1 MSQKNR
7 TQHRKVWTFAVG
19 VAAASLRLPPA
30 SYFGLQ
36 AALHLVFCMRHKD
49 ADFTTGPGGGWK
61 GCLVEGGV
69 RGGEAP
75 LHKCKIYAKDQ
86 TVRAMKIWSKLKAGR
101 LSVRIIQRGEK
112 WQVREEGQ
120 GVRTGE
126 GKRERARKKESRE
139 STTQRFE
146 RAAEQCDS

>member
-19 VAAASLRLPPA
+19 VAAASLLPPA

-49 ADFTTGPGGGWK
+49 ADYTTGPLGGG

-101 LSVRIIQRGEK
+101 LSVRIIQRGEGMK
-112 WQVREEGQ
+112 CRELEQVRGSEREQDRKRAGK
-120 GVRTGE
+120 VRRRDLNG
-126 GKRERARKKESRE
+126 
-139 STTQRFE
+139 
-146 RAAEQCDS
+146 AAEQCDS